1 MLCEFD
7 YLEPTTLADVL
18 EILGQGDA
26 GVRILAGGTDLLVN
40 IRAGL
45 ITPKALVNIKKTAGL
60 DTFAFHPDRGLEIG
74 PAVTINQLIT
84 NTEIARRYPLL
95 EQCAEMLASY
105 QLRNRATVIG
115 NIVNA
120 SPSADMAPALLCYR
134 AKLTLTSKRGSRK
147 VGIAEFF
154 TGVKKTVL
162 AADEIVEKI
171 TIPAS
176 EADGKGGYA
185 KLKRIKGHDLG
196 IVGVALHKKQD
207 YIRIAVSASAPTPI
221 LAPDFQA
228 KDSPD
233 YIAEQVLAA
242 IKPIDDIRSSREY
255 RRFMASV
262 FVKRLLEEVRA

>member
-7 YLEPTTLADVL
+7 YLEPATLEDL
-18 EILGQGDA
+18 LGILGQD

-45 ITPKALVNIKKTAGL
+45 LSPKALVNIKKVAGF
-60 DTFAFHPDRGLEIG
+60 DTFAFHPEKGLEIG
-74 PAVTINQLIT
+74 PAVAINQLIT
-84 NTEIARRYPLL
+84 DAKIARRYPLL
-95 EQCAEMLASY
+95 SQCAEELASY

-120 SPSADMAPALLCYR
+120 SPSADLAPALLCYK
-134 AKLTLTSKRGSRK
+134 AELTLTSKRGSRK

-171 TIPAS
+171 IVPAS

-196 IVGVALHKKQD
+196 IVGVALHKKND
-207 YIRIAVSASAPTPI
+207 CIRIAVSASAPTPI
-221 LAPDFQA
+221 LARDFQA
-228 KDSPD
+228 KESPD
-233 YIAEQVLAA
+233 AIAAEVLAA

-255 RRFMASV
+255 RQFMASV